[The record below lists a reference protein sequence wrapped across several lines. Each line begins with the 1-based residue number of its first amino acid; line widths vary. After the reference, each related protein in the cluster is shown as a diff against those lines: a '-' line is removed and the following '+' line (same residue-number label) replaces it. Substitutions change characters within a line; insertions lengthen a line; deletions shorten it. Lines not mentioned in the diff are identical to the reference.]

1 MKKNE
6 VVKSKILN
14 EFVDVSVEYC
24 HEHSCQGYF
33 EKQFDNVQE
42 ELHLE
47 QPSDGKKMIE
57 IF

>member
-1 MKKNE
+1 M
-6 VVKSKILN
+6 LN
-14 EFVDVSVEYC
+14 EFVDVSVEDC
-24 HEHSCQGYF
+24 HEHSCQGSF